1 MGVVGVCRCT
11 AQSSSGGGGGGLRR
25 PAARGGWSSEPPN
38 TTTSVF
44 ERPDDSTRSICRCRC
59 AYTRGGVGVGAT
71 AGCPTV
77 QRASNDAAQARCPS
91 ANALAQ
97 SQEPMNRPTTNCS
110 WARSTVATALRA
122 RSGGLR
128 WPQSRCLCSNV
139 RGQARRPRPGGTCHV
154 TSCPGVYRR
163 LNRQHVL
170 NWLYLVYM
178 Q

>member
-1 MGVVGVCRCT
+1 MCRCT
-11 AQSSSGGGGGGLRR
+11 AQSSSGGSGGGPRR

-44 ERPDDSTRSICRCRC
+44 ERPDDSTRSICRCTC
-59 AYTRGGVGVGAT
+59 AHTRGGVGVGAT

-77 QRASNDAAQARCPS
+77 QRASNDEAEARCPS

-110 WARSTVATALRA
+110 WADCDQHSALRA

-128 WPQSRCLCSNV
+128 WPQSVCASRNV
-139 RGQARRPRPGGTCHV
+139 RGQAGGGVGRHV
-154 TSCPGVYRR
+154 TVM
-163 LNRQHVL
+163 
-170 NWLYLVYM
+170 LYTGSILHSDM
-178 Q
+178 IHGESAPL

>member
-11 AQSSSGGGGGGLRR
+11 AQSSSGGGGGGPPR
-25 PAARGGWSSEPPN
+25 PAARGGWFSEPPN

-77 QRASNDAAQARCPS
+77 QRALNDAAEARCPS
-91 ANALAQ
+91 AFSPRQ

-110 WARSTVATALRA
+110 WARSYQHSALRA

-128 WPQSRCLCSNV
+128 WPQSVCASPNV
-139 RGQARRPRPGGTCHV
+139 KGQGGVAGDRGACHV
-154 TSCPGVYRR
+154 
-163 LNRQHVL
+163 
-170 NWLYLVYM
+170 
-178 Q
+178 